1 MPALTTAPL
10 KRRLASL
17 VYELLLTAAVTC
29 VAMIPAGIAA
39 TVLGRIWPPLASM
52 AVCIIIVGG
61 WWLYFRANWQRRG
74 QTLPMR
80 VWQIGLADDQGRR
93 PPLPQ
98 LRLRF
103 MWACV
108 FVVFVPLLAYVGLRH
123 FGGIPPKA
131 AFGAALIWW
140 ILPWGFALLN
150 QERRFLYDY
159 LAGTR
164 LVDVKKPRKPADAD

>member
-10 KRRLASL
+10 KRRCACLL
-17 VYELLLTAAVTC
+17 YELLLTAAVTC

-52 AVCIIIVGG
+52 AVCIIMVGG

-80 VWQIGLADDQGRR
+80 VWKIGLVNQNGKWPTAKEFKM
-93 PPLPQ
+93 
-98 LRLRF
+98 RF
-103 MWACV
+103 IWACV
-108 FVVFVPLLAYVGLRH
+108 FLVFVPLLAYSVLH
-123 FGGIPPKA
+123 SMGIPPQTA
-131 AFGAALIWW
+131 AATALFWW
-140 ILPWGFALLN
+140 ILPWGYALLHPDK
-150 QERRFLYDY
+150 QFLYDA

-164 LVDVKKPRKPADAD
+164 LIDQSDLK

>member
-1 MPALTTAPL
+1 
-10 KRRLASL
+10 
-17 VYELLLTAAVTC
+17 
-29 VAMIPAGIAA
+29 
-39 TVLGRIWPPLASM
+39 
-52 AVCIIIVGG
+52 
-61 WWLYFRANWQRRG
+61 
-74 QTLPMR
+74 
-80 VWQIGLADDQGRR
+80 
-93 PPLPQ
+93 
-98 LRLRF
+98 

-123 FGGIPPKA
+123 FGGMPPKA

-159 LAGTR
+159 LAGAR